1 VKQTT
6 IRFSHGLWNLLER
19 EADKAGVSIA
29 EFIREAALARAAHAA
44 GQRGESVLGPL
55 SIGEGGPAPA
65 QDQDQDQDRP
75 NGRRNRATEKKT

>member
-65 QDQDQDQDRP
+65 QDQDQDRP